1 MDDTLIEETWEPD
14 GDPNEMVGDPVER
27 AEEGVKRVM
36 LAGLGAAALAVD
48 TAEDTFD
55 RLVDRGQQVQ
65 DDLEERAREARQG
78 RMRRRGRVGYA
89 FRNAMDAFLDTLSI
103 PNKADVDTIN
113 VKLNILS
120 RKLDDLQME
129 DVTGREA
136 NPPGMPT
143 PDSAPPTPDQEM
155 GT

>member
-1 MDDTLIEETWEPD
+1 MNDTVNEEDWQPG
-14 GDPNEMVGDPVER
+14 GDPNDMVGGPVDR
-27 AEEGVKRVM
+27 AEERVRRVV

-78 RMRRRGRVGYA
+78 RMRRRGRVSYA
-89 FRNAMDAFLDTLSI
+89 FRNAMDAFLDGLSI

-129 DVTGREA
+129 GVTGHEA
-136 NPPGMPT
+136 NPPGMPR
-143 PDSAPPTPDQEM
+143 PDSPPPTPDQEM